1 MFLPHKDRPTLLSK
15 EGRIGMT
22 AEEAEHTIG
31 SHYIG
36 LDGAEIVTCKDGCRS
51 HVFRFGLQ

>member
-1 MFLPHKDRPTLLSK
+1 
-15 EGRIGMT
+15 MT